1 VTRQLG
7 SRPRYVM
14 AVKRVVVYS
23 FARARNSACSWLRV
37 WSCVQKG
44 VRRMRAAA
52 GQDLYP
58 VQSSAAVAT
67 VTRVVSRPAALS
79 PKQSPTRVVDR
90 EVSERRLRAEYGAR
104 ENPTRRPR
112 TSRII
117 PPEITLFLVIFAFIV
132 GTSCFVAA
140 RILNPNTHP
149 SPIWVAPYSASNVSP
164 CSVRA
169 WPDGW
174 RSDACA
180 RPLPSMGLGSH
191 SCC

>member
-1 VTRQLG
+1 
-7 SRPRYVM
+7 
-14 AVKRVVVYS
+14 
-23 FARARNSACSWLRV
+23 
-37 WSCVQKG
+37 
-44 VRRMRAAA
+44 MRAAA
-52 GQDLYP
+52 GQGLYP

-79 PKQSPTRVVDR
+79 PQQSPTRAVDR
-90 EVSERRLRAEYGAR
+90 EVTDHRLRAEYGAR

-112 TSRII
+112 TSRIT
-117 PPEITLFLVIFAFIV
+117 PLEITLFLVIFAFIA
-132 GTSCFVAA
+132 GISCFVAP
-140 RILNPNTHP
+140 RILDPNTHP

-169 WPDGW
+169 WPDGL

-180 RPLPSMGLGSH
+180 RPLPPIGLRSH